1 METKDYLD
9 YLVRVIH
16 TAIVATVDEEGLP
29 VTAAIDMMDT
39 DGDSLYFMT
48 AKGKSLYDRLK
59 KRPFLALTGL
69 WGDNTM
75 TRKALSIRGKVREL
89 GEEKR
94 SDLFR
99 KNRYMWEIYP
109 TEISQKALSVF
120 QIYEG
125 RGEWFDLS
133 KKPVERDSFTF
144 GGGKRRKTVIYYRP
158 MRGMREMRGCLSA
171 ALHLH
176 RKDSLP
182 HCPGALPPLWKL
194 PGPLS
199 GRGCRKKVFPWM
211 KRRNRKNGLI
221 SWWNSSKRTPGN
233 TETFRRRRT
242 GKGNGPCSVP

>member
-48 AKGKSLYDRLK
+48 AKGKSLYDRLQ

-144 GGGKRRKTVIYYRP
+144 GGGKKEEDGYFITDRCV
-158 MRGMREMRGCLSA
+158 GCGKCVDA
-171 ALHLH
+171 Y
-176 RKDSLP
+176 P
-182 HCPGALPPLWKL
+182 QHCI
-194 PGPLS
+194 
-199 GRGCRKKVFPWM
+199 F
-211 KRRNRKNGLI
+211 
-221 SWWNSSKRTPGN
+221 
-233 TETFRRRRT
+233 T
-242 GKGNGPCSVP
+242 GKIPFRIVQEHCLRCGNCRALCPAGAVERRCFHG

>member
-125 RGEWFDLS
+125 RGEWFDIS

-144 GGGKRRKTVIYYRP
+144 GGGKKEEDGYFITDRCV
-158 MRGMREMRGCLSA
+158 GCGKCVDA
-171 ALHLH
+171 C
-176 RKDSLP
+176 P
-182 HCPGALPPLWKL
+182 QHCIL
-194 PGPLS
+194 
-199 GRGCRKKVFPWM
+199 
-211 KRRNRKNGLI
+211 
-221 SWWNSSKRTPGN
+221 
-233 TETFRRRRT
+233 T
-242 GKGNGPCSVP
+242 GKIPFRIVQEHCLRCGNCQALCPAGAVERRCFHG